1 MKVEFSPRAVS
12 DLTDIGDYIAK
23 DNPANAD
30 NFVNAL
36 LDYCLDIKHAPEG
49 YTARPELGANIRSL
63 PFKAYM
69 IFYTPSDTQFYTPSD
84 THIRIERILHGSRDY
99 LSGKFL

>member
-23 DNPANAD
+23 DSPANAD
-30 NFVNAL
+30 DFINAL

-69 IFYTPSDTQFYTPSD
+69 IFYTPSDT
-84 THIRIERILHGSRDY
+84 HIRIERILHGSRDY

>member
-1 MKVEFSPRAVS
+1 MKVEFSPRAIT
-12 DLTDIGDYIAK
+12 DLTDIGDYIAR

-30 NFVNAL
+30 NFVNVL
-36 LDYCLDIKHAPEG
+36 LDYCLEIKLAPEG
-49 YTARPELGANIRSL
+49 YTARPELGENIRSL

-69 IFYTPSDTQFYTPSD
+69 IFYTSSE

-99 LSGKFL
+99 LSGEYL